1 MRWDW
6 NNAGTVIHMRPLDAA
21 WKVLKGMNPMDD
33 PRIRAHR
40 SPNPV
45 HRDAAFQ
52 AREPFDPNN
61 VIVDQEVTRMG
72 RPAPDLGNRELDLR
86 QRRSYGVPEGPGSMP
101 LLSDEVEEIDGQ

>member
-1 MRWDW
+1 M
-6 NNAGTVIHMRPLDAA
+6 NPMNEA
-21 WKVLKGMNPMDD
+21 WMLLKGMNPMDD

-45 HRDAAFQ
+45 YRDAAFQ

-72 RPAPDLGNRELDLR
+72 RPAPDLSNPELDLR
-86 QRRSYGVPEGPGSMP
+86 HRRSYGIPNGHSVGEIS